1 MNTLIARKWQMWKFE
16 QGALL
21 NLAYTGNTEFQIVLD
36 NDLILI
42 CWSFAILCAFLLRY
56 LSSTKALVPHFK
68 TFDPSRYT

>member
-42 CWSFAILCAFLLRY
+42 CWSFAILCA
-56 LSSTKALVPHFK
+56 LS
-68 TFDPSRYT
+68 